1 MTFVIPL
8 RFHEG
13 RDESKALIPVSSL
26 LRNVENVDAL
36 FLGWTEQKNAPSEDD
51 VLVPYSLLK
60 HTILLEPYICF
71 LFTLRSSPTVSEV
84 GLPLP
89 FVTTLDRR
97 DEEGLFAGNIRLPDI
112 TNCLCVFL
120 LTNTL
125 VMYCVQLYIQFSKF
139 FRRLSYKYFGT
150 HRHAEVHEVNEGGST
165 PRSLRASA
173 LRHSN

>member
-13 RDESKALIPVSSL
+13 RDESMALIPVSSL

-97 DEEGLFAGNIRLPDI
+97 DEEGLFASNIRLPDV
-112 TNCLCVFL
+112 TNCLCVF
-120 LTNTL
+120 
-125 VMYCVQLYIQFSKF
+125 
-139 FRRLSYKYFGT
+139 SYQYFGYVLRT
-150 HRHAEVHEVNEGGST
+150 IVYSVCQSSSERIHTSFSAHHS
-165 PRSLRASA
+165 SLT
-173 LRHSN
+173 